1 MDEEKIK
8 ELLEL
13 MQKQFNE
20 SRSTNRKLR
29 AMIGLLSALI
39 ALIIMLYS
47 HLVLWVY
54 PWW

>member
-13 MQKQFNE
+13 TKKQLIE